1 MEHSGKTDTRS
12 DLAPYLFHQGTNY
25 RAYDYLGVHVR
36 HAEDGTREY
45 TFRTYAPRASRID
58 VTGEFNGWSGSYH
71 MRRISEQG
79 IWEVTVK
86 TDESFEGKRYKFYIE
101 GQNGAHLKADPYA
114 RFGEWGP
121 STASIV
127 HTEAEYRF
135 GDGAWMK
142 QRKKVLGSEKTGYCP
157 IPMNIYEMHLGSW
170 RTRDDRST
178 SGGDAYLSY
187 REIAGELVPYCKQMG
202 YTHVELL
209 PIMEHPYDGS
219 WGYQVGSYYAPTSRF
234 GTPEDFKY
242 FVDFLHRN
250 GIGVIL
256 DWVPAHFPK
265 DEHGLYEFDGSPLY
279 EYQGKDRQEH
289 KGWGTRFFDL
299 GRNEV
304 QSFLISNALFWLRE
318 YHIDGIRCDAVAAML
333 YLDFDRGPG
342 EWSPNEDGSNNNRQA
357 EAFLKKLNCAV
368 GEEFPDVLMIAE
380 ESSDY
385 EKLTHPTSIGGMG
398 FSFKWNMGWA
408 NDLYDYIGS
417 DGIYR
422 QYKHDKLTFPLM
434 YAFRENY
441 ILPVSHDEVVHGK
454 KSLLD
459 KMWGDYDQKFMTLRA
474 FSVYMMTTPGKKLWF
489 MGTEYAPFREWD
501 YENSLEWFMLKYPV
515 HDCHHRF
522 MAKLN
527 HLYLSH
533 GALWERDFTW
543 EGFEW
548 LLVDRAQDNVI
559 AYLRYGRAGRT
570 LLTVVNFSPNAR
582 LHYPVPTPAAE
593 RLSEIFNTDAYEF
606 GGGGTVNGGEL
617 ETVKEPWGDVLYL
630 DLAPLSA
637 VILEPIKEWK
647 KKPNR
652 KVSEKK
658 LPKTGDKTVKMTE
671 QKGSKGE

>member
-1 MEHSGKTDTRS
+1 MDDIAKTDTRS

-25 RAYDYLGVHVR
+25 RAYDYLGVHVN
-36 HAEDGTREY
+36 HTEDGMREY
-45 TFRTYAPRASRID
+45 VFRTFAPRAFRVD
-58 VTGEFNGWSGSYH
+58 VTGDFNDWSGSYH
-71 MRRISEQG
+71 MRR
-79 IWEVTVK
+79 VTDGGVYEYRIK
-86 TDESFEGKRYKFYIE
+86 TDRSFEGMHYKFYIE
-101 GQNGAHLKADPYA
+101 GHNGAHLKADPYA
-114 RFGEWGP
+114 HFGETGM

-127 HTEAEYRF
+127 HAEGEYRF
-135 GDGAWMK
+135 GDGVWMK
-142 QRKKVLGSEKTGYCP
+142 QRKKILGNAKTGYCP

-170 RTRDDRST
+170 RTRDSRST
-178 SGGDAYLSY
+178 AMGDAYLSY
-187 REIAGELVPYCKQMG
+187 REIVEDLVPYCKQMG

-209 PIMEHPYDGS
+209 PVMEHPFDGS

-242 FVDFLHRN
+242 FVDRLHQN

-265 DEHGLYEFDGSPLY
+265 DEHGLFEFDGSPLY

-304 QSFLISNALFWLRE
+304 QCFLISNALFWMRE

-333 YLDFDRGPG
+333 YLDFDREPG

-357 EAFLKKLNCAV
+357 EAFLRKLNSAV
-368 GEEFPDVLMIAE
+368 GEEFPDALMIAE

-385 EKLTHPTSIGGMG
+385 EKLTHPTSVGGMG

-441 ILPVSHDEVVHGK
+441 ILPISHDEVVHGK

-459 KMWGDYDQKFMTLRA
+459 KMWGDYDQKFASLRA
-474 FSVYMMTTPGKKLWF
+474 FCVYMMTTPGKKLWF

-522 MAKLN
+522 TAKLN
-527 HLYLSH
+527 HFYLSH
-533 GALWERDFTW
+533 GALWERDFSW

-559 AYLRYGRAGRT
+559 AYLRYGRAGRS
-570 LLTVVNFSPNAR
+570 LLTVVNFSPNER

-593 RLSEIFNTDAYEF
+593 RLCEVFNTDALEF
-606 GGGGTVNGGEL
+606 GGSGTVNEGEL

-637 VILEPIKEWK
+637 TVLEPIDTWK
-647 KKPNR
+647 KKPRR
-652 KVSEKK
+652 KASDQKLAKPYGKTTKK
-658 LPKTGDKTVKMTE
+658 TE